1 MVYVRTIFTVK
12 LGRKSFYS
20 SAPHPFGSSAAV
32 SASRLLDEVLIL
44 GLVAF
49 GQGCVRLR
57 KEYAAHA
64 EAIANLL
71 CAMQAVDAELS
82 SIGEIECEPL
92 VRGYP
97 TVRRYWTERKAPHAR
112 PVHCAGLV
120 RLWAVLRSRPAGSHR
135 SAPLP
140 AHPGRGF
147 TRLATAEGLEPAPGL
162 PPCGVEGS
170 VRNLNTPGGW
180 NGTETSPEAVH
191 PRV

>member
-1 MVYVRTIFTVK
+1 MYAAVFT
-12 LGRKSFYS
+12 LRLLT
-20 SAPHPFGSSAAV
+20 PFGSSAAV

-147 TRLATAEGLEPAPGL
+147 TRLAAAEGFEPAPGL